1 MLFISFPGNSS
12 HHQRLLSRSGGVVMA
27 LLMTGMMVIRS
38 SHAGDRQNDTK
49 PVELPLIV
57 ITTKPFPNSGEAG
70 RQPASVLRGE
80 ELQRKRDVGL
90 GDTLSQELGIASSS
104 FGAGAS
110 RPIIRGLDGPRVQ
123 ILDNGIGAMDLS
135 DISPDHAVSAESLN
149 ASQIEVL
156 RGPATLLYGSGISG
170 GIVNVV
176 SKRIPDR
183 LYQSVRGSIESRLN
197 SATKQRTGALELNG
211 SIGRFS
217 VHVDTFG
224 RKTSDYNIPGYA
236 NKNDLSD
243 KKGTVRNSATE
254 SFGAGVGGS
263 YIGDHGF
270 IGASFSRLENQYGIP
285 GPDGARIALRQNRY
299 NLAGELRQPL
309 YSLEK
314 IKVQAGLND
323 YRHNEIES
331 TGEIAT
337 RFKNQ
342 ELEGRT
348 ELLHSPLANWQ
359 GTLGAQFRYRR
370 ISALGEEAVIPETR
384 STATGVFLTEE
395 RNWDNWRIG
404 LGGRVEFATQD
415 PRNNTNPSRS
425 FTLYNAS
432 ASTAWKP
439 ADGYKLEVTGTHGQR
454 APAVQELYIH
464 GIHHGSG
471 TFQTGNP
478 SLHKEISNNLDIS
491 LHKNEGPLR
500 WKVSFFHNWIKDYIF
515 MGSTDADNN
524 GIADRVDETGT
535 LDPAGEF
542 LVQNLSQTN
551 ARFYGAEAEIMFPL
565 FSRTLDVRLFTD
577 YVRGRLGGHNG
588 GVPRTTPLRFGL
600 GLTYK
605 RGPWLADLNTFHVMQ
620 QNSVAVLETRTPDY
634 TMVNLEL
641 SYRFAENNTDGHRVF
656 LQGRNLLGEQV
667 RIHTSFLKDYA
678 PLPGHAF
685 VIGYRGDF

>member
-1 MLFISFPGNSS
+1 MLPLSLSS
-12 HHQRLLSRSGGVVMA
+12 NASHYQRLPFSSGRAVMA
-27 LLMTGMMVIRS
+27 LMMGMAIS
-38 SHAGDRQNDTK
+38 SSYAGDDKNETK
-49 PVELPLIV
+49 PVEFPSIV
-57 ITTKPFPNSGEAG
+57 ITTTPLPDRYEAN
-70 RQPASVLRGE
+70 RQPVSVLQGE
-80 ELQRKRDVGL
+80 ELRRKRDVGL
-90 GDTLSQELGIASSS
+90 GDTLSQELGITSSS

-135 DISPDHAVSAESLN
+135 DMSPDHAVSAESLN
-149 ASQIEVL
+149 TSRIEVL
-156 RGPATLLYGSGISG
+156 RGPSTLLYGSGVSG

-176 SKRIPDR
+176 SRRIPDR

-211 SIGRFS
+211 SLGRFS
-217 VHVDTFG
+217 MHLDTFG
-224 RKTSDYNIPGYA
+224 RKTGDYNIPGHA
-236 NKNDLSD
+236 NKNDPFD

-254 SFGAGVGGS
+254 SFGAGAGGS
-263 YIGDHGF
+263 YIGDNGF
-270 IGASFSRLENQYGIP
+270 IGGSFSRLENQYGIP
-285 GPDGARIALRQNRY
+285 GPDGASIALRQNRY
-299 NLAGELRQPL
+299 NLAGELHQPL
-309 YSLEK
+309 YGLEK
-314 IKVQAGLND
+314 MKVQAGFND

-348 ELLHSPLANWQ
+348 ELLHSPVANWQ

-370 ISALGEEAVIPETR
+370 VSALGEEAIIPETR
-384 STATGVFLTEE
+384 STATGIFLVEE
-395 RNWDNWRIG
+395 RNWDSWRIG

-425 FTLYNAS
+425 FALYNAS
-432 ASTAWKP
+432 ASTTWKL
-439 ADGYKLEVTGTHGQR
+439 ADGYKLEATGTHGQR
-454 APAVQELYIH
+454 APAIQELYIN

-471 TFQTGNP
+471 TFQAGSP
-478 SLHKEISNNLDIS
+478 SLRKEISNNLDIS
-491 LHKNEGPLR
+491 FFKNEGLVR
-500 WKVSFFHNWIKDYIF
+500 WKINFFHNWIKDYIF
-515 MGSTDADNN
+515 MRSTDTDNN

-551 ARFYGAEAEIMFPL
+551 ARFYGAEAEVMFPL
-565 FSRTLDVRLFTD
+565 FSKALDVRLFTD
-577 YVRGRLGGHNG
+577 YVRGRLGGNNG

-605 RGPWLADLNTFHVMQ
+605 RGPWLADLNTFHIMQ
-620 QNSVAVLETRTPDY
+620 QNSVAALETRTSGY

-641 SYRFAENNTDGHRVF
+641 SYRFAESKSEGHRIF
-656 LQGRNLLGEQV
+656 LQGKNLLGEQARV
-667 RIHTSFLKDYA
+667 HTSFLKDYA